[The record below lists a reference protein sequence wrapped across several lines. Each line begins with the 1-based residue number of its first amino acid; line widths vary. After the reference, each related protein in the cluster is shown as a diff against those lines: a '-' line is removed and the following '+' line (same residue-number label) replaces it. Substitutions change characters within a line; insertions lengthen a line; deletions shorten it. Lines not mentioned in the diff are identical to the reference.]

1 MKKGQLRP
9 NASQSDCAAIYT
21 RHRALQGHGASGDE
35 EEVARTVQSP
45 VSSFQML
52 TTHVLGPSLHL
63 TNVPDFLNLV
73 FNNITH
79 WYLNSRVD
87 TGKAVI

>member
-1 MKKGQLRP
+1 M
-9 NASQSDCAAIYT
+9 
-21 RHRALQGHGASGDE
+21 
-35 EEVARTVQSP
+35 ARTVQSP